1 MAAPNAFLASGL
13 GRGDIWASLLHDWQ
27 VDRESPLNGTSTTRI
42 SLLQVL
48 RDHREDDAAWG
59 EFVRVYGP
67 AVAEWCRDRGLQH
80 DDALDV
86 TQDVLLR
93 FWRTSKQFNYNPRGR
108 FRSYLEQVAR
118 SALVRWAE
126 QAGNLHVQATRS
138 LLERTPER
146 EDLLARLAE
155 AYDTELVAIAMAE
168 VKTRVRP
175 HTWQAFELLALEHR
189 SGADVAATLDIEVNT
204 AYVARRKVQ
213 RMIREIVDRLEG
225 PLAPPRATD
234 DHGDE
239 DLAII
244 EGRPRVPR

>member
-1 MAAPNAFLASGL
+1 M
-13 GRGDIWASLLHDWQ
+13 
-27 VDRESPLNGTSTTRI
+27 NGTSTTRI
-42 SLLQVL
+42 SLLEVL

-67 AVAEWCRDRGLQH
+67 VVVAWCRKRGLQH

-86 TQDVLLR
+86 TQEVLLR
-93 FWRTSKQFNYNPRGR
+93 FWRTSKQFIYNPRGR
-108 FRSYLEQVAR
+108 FRSYLKQVAR

-126 QAGNLHVQATRS
+126 QSGDPHDQATRS

-168 VKTRVRP
+168 VKIRVRP
-175 HTWQAFELLALEHR
+175 HTWQAFELLALERR
-189 SGADVAATLDIEVNT
+189 SGADVAATLNIEINT

-213 RMIREIVDRLEG
+213 RMIREIVDRIEG
-225 PLAPPRATD
+225 VLSPPRAAD
-234 DHGDE
+234 ERGDHERSAADYV
-239 DLAII
+239 
-244 EGRPRVPR
+244 PRVPR

>member
-1 MAAPNAFLASGL
+1 M
-13 GRGDIWASLLHDWQ
+13 
-27 VDRESPLNGTSTTRI
+27 NGTSTTRI
-42 SLLQVL
+42 SLLQIL
-48 RDHREDDAAWG
+48 RDKRGDDEAWG

-67 AVAEWCRDRGLQH
+67 AVAEWCRERGLQH

-86 TQDVLLR
+86 TQDVLIR
-93 FWRTSKQFNYNPRGR
+93 FWQTSKQFNYNPRGR

-126 QAGNLHVQATRS
+126 QAGAPHDQATRS
-138 LLERTPER
+138 LLEKTPER

-189 SGADVAATLDIEVNT
+189 SGADVAATLNIEVNT

-213 RMIREIVDRLEG
+213 RMIREIIDRLEG
-225 PLAPPRATD
+225 PLAPSRAID
-234 DHGDE
+234 DHGND
-239 DLAII
+239 DLSTID
-244 EGRPRVPR
+244 GRPRLPR